1 MDETKESAVRSDTVV
16 SDTVISGAVT
26 AGAVPEGSAVGL
38 RSGADD
44 GVRRLLSKVPQVSVY
59 FWITK
64 VLTTGLG
71 ETTSDSLVHQYDPI
85 IVVAAGGVAFAAAL
99 AIQFAV
105 RRYVPWI
112 YWLTVV
118 MVSIFGTMVADVL
131 HVGFGIPYAVSTVFF
146 TLVLVA
152 VFVVWRKM
160 EKTLSFHSIHTWR
173 REAFYWAAVVTTFAL
188 GTAAGDMTAVTL
200 NLGYLPSGLLFVLA
214 MAVPAIAYWR
224 RWLGA
229 IPAFWAAY
237 ILTRPVGASF
247 ADWLAVPAYRHGL
260 DWGSG
265 WVSLGLAAAI
275 LIFVSYLAMS
285 RKDVETAVSAG

>member
-1 MDETKESAVRSDTVV
+1 MDEVRENAVVDPH
-16 SDTVISGAVT
+16 SGAPQPR
-26 AGAVPEGSAVGL
+26 AE
-38 RSGADD
+38 ADD

-64 VLTTGLG
+64 ILTTGLG
-71 ETTSDSLVHQYDPI
+71 ETTSDSLVHQYDPF
-85 IVVAAGGVAFAAAL
+85 IVVAAGAAAFVAAL
-99 AIQFAV
+99 ALQFAV

-146 TLVLVA
+146 VIVLAV
-152 VFVVWRKM
+152 VFVVWRRV

-229 IPAFWAAY
+229 IPAFWIAY

-247 ADWLAVPAYRHGL
+247 ADWLAVPAYRRGL

-275 LIFVSYLAMS
+275 AVFVAYLAIS
-285 RKDVETAVSAG
+285 RKDVETASSAG

>member
-1 MDETKESAVRSDTVV
+1 
-16 SDTVISGAVT
+16 
-26 AGAVPEGSAVGL
+26 
-38 RSGADD
+38 
-44 GVRRLLSKVPQVSVY
+44 
-59 FWITK
+59 
-64 VLTTGLG
+64 
-71 ETTSDSLVHQYDPI
+71 
-85 IVVAAGGVAFAAAL
+85 
-99 AIQFAV
+99 
-105 RRYVPWI
+105 
-112 YWLTVV
+112 
-118 MVSIFGTMVADVL
+118 
-131 HVGFGIPYAVSTVFF
+131 
-146 TLVLVA
+146 
-152 VFVVWRKM
+152 
-160 EKTLSFHSIHTWR
+160 
-173 REAFYWAAVVTTFAL
+173 
-188 GTAAGDMTAVTL
+188 MTAVTL